1 MRLFSVFILI
11 FSLSFG
17 GIKESEISSTM
28 QEKINLSLTYLK
40 DNALSKENKAE
51 KIFALFNE
59 IFDFNL
65 MSQLSLANDWKK
77 LNNAQKTEFI
87 QVFEQRLKQSFLD
100 KLDLYTNEE
109 IFVKKLQKPKQ
120 NRIILPTTLQNKDK
134 QIDISYKFYLSKNDW
149 LIYDVDILGVSVIQT
164 YRNQIVGFLEKDG
177 FENLIKKL
185 KESQISTD
193 E

>member
-109 IFVKKLQKPKQ
+109 ILVKKLQKPKQ

>member
-1 MRLFSVFILI
+1 MRLFSIFILI

-17 GIKESEISSTM
+17 GVKESEISSTM
-28 QEKINLSLTYLK
+28 QGKINLSLTYLK
-40 DNALSKENKAE
+40 DKALSKENKAE
-51 KIFALFNE
+51 KIFALFDE
-59 IFDFNL
+59 IFDFSL

-77 LNNAQKTEFI
+77 LDNAQKTEFV

-109 IFVKKLQKPKQ
+109 ILVKELQKPKQ

-193 E
+193 K